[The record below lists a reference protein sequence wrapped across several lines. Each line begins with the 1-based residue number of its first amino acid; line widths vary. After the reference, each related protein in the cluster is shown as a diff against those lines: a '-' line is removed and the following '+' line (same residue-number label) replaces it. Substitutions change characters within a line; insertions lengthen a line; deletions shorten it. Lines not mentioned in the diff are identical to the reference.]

1 MIFLTFFFLHNAIAI
16 RPPCGLRGAG
26 ILCVNDEDCDGPHSV
41 CLGGVCNCPSNF
53 ELFAIDN
60 RTQVCRPAPSQVGA
74 KCQSACRPPLV
85 CQNNACVC
93 WKADNVNGKCVINC
107 PAGQVLVNQECRAA
121 AAVAGKCEKDGDC
134 IAAFTYCKGGLC
146 DCVPGATRKGTDCVA
161 TCPDGSAPGAICR
174 KKFINDA
181 NVYYNGETTD
191 TCPKG
196 AHCVTYGKPEVGQCC
211 PLLCPYGTADLSKS
225 CKAGASGNSK
235 CPELTTHYCQEFE
248 TKGAVDR
255 LCCPRPCRDPTPLY
269 IDGKCLPMGHWGD
282 PCQKPEQCEGGSSMA
297 CNNGRCDCKPN
308 FVQRNYTFPTCEPNC
323 GLAVALNGQ
332 CLQKVG
338 VGDACGHSGQCPVN
352 GHCREGVCECDCGF
366 VIRGGGC
373 SNPDDPLNVGGLLG
387 TFQQLLGGKKP
398 GADASGSSSG

>member
-1 MIFLTFFFLHNAIAI
+1 MIFLTLFFLHNAIAI

-174 KKFINDA
+174 RNSSTMLTSITTARPRTLARKALIASLTANRKLDSVARCCVRTEQPICPNRARREQVETRNAQSSPLTIVKNSKPKVPSIDCVARDHAATPLRYTSTENAYPWVIGAILARNRNSARAVRVWLAIMDDA
-181 NVYYNGETTD
+181 IASPISFKETT
-191 TCPKG
+191 PF
-196 AHCVTYGKPEVGQCC
+196 
-211 PLLCPYGTADLSKS
+211 PLANRIVVWLW
-225 CKAGASGNSK
+225 
-235 CPELTTHYCQEFE
+235 
-248 TKGAVDR
+248 R
-255 LCCPRPCRDPTPLY
+255 
-269 IDGKCLPMGHWGD
+269 
-282 PCQKPEQCEGGSSMA
+282 
-297 CNNGRCDCKPN
+297 
-308 FVQRNYTFPTCEPNC
+308 
-323 GLAVALNGQ
+323 
-332 CLQKVG
+332 
-338 VGDACGHSGQCPVN
+338 
-352 GHCREGVCECDCGF
+352 
-366 VIRGGGC
+366 
-373 SNPDDPLNVGGLLG
+373 
-387 TFQQLLGGKKP
+387 
-398 GADASGSSSG
+398 